1 MSRVI
6 DLEKGRLRL
15 LSKQGYRNWT
25 AQFNEAFYLET
36 RISQISLQTL
46 SRLARGK
53 DEGTFYLYD
62 LIMRIQGLG
71 SGFEFDVL
79 ETKHK
84 IAVID
89 RYLFILDQLRF
100 ECMKRLGWIVDYPG
114 EECALVEIVTRYDE
128 LVPDLKVKSPTL
140 SRNHPDYE
148 KYCAMNALARE
159 TLIRK
164 LIPQTLE
171 EIQGYSENP

>member
-6 DLEKGRLRL
+6 DLEEGRLRL
-15 LSKQGYRNWT
+15 LSKQGYRNWI
-25 AQFNEAFYLET
+25 AQFKEAFNLET

-46 SRLARGK
+46 SCLARGK
-53 DEGTFYLYD
+53 GEGTFYLYD
-62 LIMRIQGLG
+62 LIMGIQELG

-79 ETKHK
+79 EPIRK

-114 EECALVEIVTRYDE
+114 EEYTLVEIVARFDE
-128 LVPDLKVKSPTL
+128 LVPGLKAKNPTL

-159 TLIRK
+159 ALVRK
-164 LIPQTLE
+164 LIPKTLE
-171 EIQGYSENP
+171 EIRGHSENP